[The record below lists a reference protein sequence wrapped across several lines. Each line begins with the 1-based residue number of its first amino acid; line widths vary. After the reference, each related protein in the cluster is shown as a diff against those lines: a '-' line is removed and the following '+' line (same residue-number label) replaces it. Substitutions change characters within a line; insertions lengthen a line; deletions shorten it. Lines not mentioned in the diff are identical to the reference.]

1 MPERGK
7 RKLPNAPPVMHSLDY
22 GTVRQEEK
30 KREKKKKK
38 KKKKRKRKREK
49 KRKRKRNP

>member
-22 GTVRQEEK
+22 GTVRREEKKKEK
-30 KREKKKKK
+30 KREEK
-38 KKKKRKRKREK
+38 KREK

>member
-7 RKLPNAPPVMHSLDY
+7 RKLPNAPPVKHSLDY
-22 GTVRQEEK
+22 GTVRREEKKKEK
-30 KREKKKKK
+30 KREEK
-38 KKKKRKRKREK
+38 KREK